1 MAGGFGTT
9 TEEMERAGR
18 HVLSVNETVQADLSA
33 LRGRLGPLAGLWR
46 GRASV
51 EFTNLMTRWDASASR
66 LNEALRGIGESIQGS
81 ARSYEQQEQAQAE
94 GLSSI
99 RNALG

>member
-18 HVLSVNETVQADLSA
+18 HVLSVNEAVQGDLSA
-33 LRGRLGPLAGLWR
+33 LRSRLSPLAGMWK
-46 GRASV
+46 GRAAL
-51 EFTNLMTRWDASASR
+51 EFSRLMMRWDAGAAS
-66 LNEALRGIGESIQGS
+66 LNDALRGIGESIQGS
-81 ARSYEQQEQAQAE
+81 ARSYEQQEEEQSA

-99 RNALG
+99 RTALG